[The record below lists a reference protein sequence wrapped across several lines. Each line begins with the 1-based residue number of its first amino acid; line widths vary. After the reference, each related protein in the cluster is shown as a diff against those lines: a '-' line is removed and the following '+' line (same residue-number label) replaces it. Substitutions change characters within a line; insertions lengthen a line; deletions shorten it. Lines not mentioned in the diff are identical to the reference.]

1 MPAISVT
8 SLCSAAESIYVGN
21 TLNFLIFPEFVP
33 LWLSFESS
41 LLHLWFLK
49 TLSGS
54 EHRPWL
60 FCGFLCFQALLVVDD
75 NGAVRSNIW
84 SPLSG
89 RILTGQRFSN
99 SVFNPRS
106 HGQLLPNTQYHHPT
120 PSINFHHLGHQ
131 RSSWWD
137 GTWSSTST
145 TVPKVILTV
154 AAQYQYW
161 ASNEINQMLMDPNNE
176 IGINANIAAIS
187 IAHLNPPVV
196 ESRGKKCY

>member
-8 SLCSAAESIYVGN
+8 SLCSAAESIYEGN

-106 HGQLLPNTQYHHPT
+106 HGQRLPHRASCPIPNIIIRPHRSIFIISVINGHHDGME
-120 PSINFHHLGHQ
+120 HDHRHQ
-131 RSSWWD
+131 RRF
-137 GTWSSTST
+137 
-145 TVPKVILTV
+145 P
-154 AAQYQYW
+154 
-161 ASNEINQMLMDPNNE
+161 
-176 IGINANIAAIS
+176 
-187 IAHLNPPVV
+187 
-196 ESRGKKCY
+196 R

>member
-8 SLCSAAESIYVGN
+8 SLCCAAESIYEGN

-54 EHRPWL
+54 EHRPWQ

-99 SVFNPRS
+99 SVFNPCS
-106 HGQLLPNTQYHHPT
+106 HGQRLPNTQYHHPT
-120 PSINFHHLGHQ
+120 PSINFHHLSHQ
-131 RSSWWD
+131 RSSWWE

-145 TVPKVILTV
+145 TVPKVISTV
-154 AAQYQYW
+154 AP
-161 ASNEINQMLMDPNNE
+161 NTNIELLMK
-176 IGINANIAAIS
+176 S
-187 IAHLNPPVV
+187 I
-196 ESRGKKCY
+196 KCWWTPTMKLGLMPILLQ